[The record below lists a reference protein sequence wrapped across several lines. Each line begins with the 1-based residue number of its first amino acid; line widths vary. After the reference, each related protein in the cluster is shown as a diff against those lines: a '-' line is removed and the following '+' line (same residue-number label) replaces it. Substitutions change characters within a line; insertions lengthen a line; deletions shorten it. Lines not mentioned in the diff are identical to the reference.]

1 MNPIASPLEIEI
13 EPDVR
18 EEIYD
23 HVFSS
28 LEHEVGGVLLGP
40 ATADGPVTVSA
51 RVEAIEADN
60 QQASVTF
67 THESWAA
74 IYREMEER
82 YPSLSIVGWYH
93 SHPGFGIF
101 LSDHDIFIHE
111 NFFPGV
117 RQVAYVVDPRAATE
131 GFFGWD
137 DGQVTKLVE
146 QDAPGRTPQ
155 SIRGDGADRNGLDQT
170 SGSKGRRAVT
180 TIGVL
185 VLGLIAGGAAAILLS
200 VDGSAPKTPPT
211 PPTIT
216 EPEITKP
223 NSPFPPVV
231 RPGQQHEVQPGETL
245 FGILRDF
252 DVPSDYLGAIEYVND
267 IKDANLIEIGQ
278 KIAIPDAA
286 DLGALQAWAD
296 KLKTAGTK

>member
-1 MNPIASPLEIEI
+1 MNPIASPLEIKI
-13 EPDVR
+13 EPEVR

-67 THESWAA
+67 THESWEA
-74 IYREMEER
+74 IYREMEDR

-137 DGQVTKLVE
+137 DGEVTKLVE
-146 QDAPGRTPQ
+146 QDTPGRTPQ
-155 SIRGDGADRNGLDQT
+155 SIRKDGADRNGLDES
-170 SGSKGRRAVT
+170 SGSKARRAGT

-185 VLGLIAGGAAAILLS
+185 LLGVIGGAAAAILLS
-200 VDGSAPKTPPT
+200 GDGSALKTQT
-211 PPTIT
+211 TTTIT
-216 EPEITKP
+216 APTVRGP
-223 NSPFPPVV
+223 QPPLV
-231 RPGQQHEVQPGETL
+231 RPGQRYTIRAGDTL
-245 FGILRDF
+245 SAIAIRFHIPPND
-252 DVPSDYLGAIEYVND
+252 LGVIARVNGFTD
-267 IKDANLIEIGQ
+267 ENVIPEGVTIM
-278 KIAIPDAA
+278 IPDAA
-286 DLGALQAWAD
+286 EIAAAIDR
-296 KLKTAGTK
+296 LKKAGTK

>member
-1 MNPIASPLEIEI
+1 MNPIVSPLEIEI
-13 EPDVR
+13 APEVR

-74 IYREMEER
+74 IYREMEEQ

-146 QDAPGRTPQ
+146 QDTPGRTPQ
-155 SIRGDGADRNGLDQT
+155 SIPKDGADRNGLDQT

-200 VDGSAPKTPPT
+200 GDGATPTTTTTTTTTTAGPNGPLR
-211 PPTIT
+211 PP
-216 EPEITKP
+216 P
-223 NSPFPPVV
+223 V
-231 RPGQQHEVQPGETL
+231 RPGQRYKIRAGDTL
-245 FGILRDF
+245 
-252 DVPSDYLGAIEYVND
+252 SAIARRFYGSSANASYIAAVNQIAD
-267 IKDANLIEIGQ
+267 ENEIAEGVT
-278 KIAIPDAA
+278 ITIPDAA
-286 DLGALQAWAD
+286 EIDR
-296 KLKTAGTK
+296 LKKAGTK